1 MARGKRHTS
10 QQAIRKLRDI
20 EVMLAQGR
28 ELELVLREAEISE
41 QTLNRWRDK
50 YGLMSTNEAK
60 RLRELESENADL
72 KSIVADLALQN
83 KVLKDV
89 NAKWGSSRICG
100 VAA

>member
-1 MARGKRHTS
+1 MARGKRHTA

-28 ELELVLREAEISE
+28 ELELVLREMEISE
-41 QTLNRWRDK
+41 QTYKRWQDK
-50 YGLMSTNEAK
+50 YGLMSSNEAK

-72 KSIVADLALQN
+72 KAIVADLALQN

-89 NAKWGSSRICG
+89 NAKKW
-100 VAA
+100 

>member
-1 MARGKRHTS
+1 MAKGKRHTS

-28 ELELVLREAEISE
+28 ELELVLREVEISE
-41 QTLNRWRDK
+41 QTYNRWREK

-72 KSIVADLALQN
+72 KSIVADLSLQN

-89 NAKWGSSRICG
+89 NSKKW
-100 VAA
+100 

>member
-1 MARGKRHTS
+1 MAKGKRHTA

-28 ELELVLREAEISE
+28 ELELVLREMEISE
-41 QTLNRWRDK
+41 QTYKRWQDK
-50 YGLMSTNEAK
+50 YGLMSSNEAK
-60 RLRELESENADL
+60 RLRELEAENADL

-89 NAKWGSSRICG
+89 NS
-100 VAA
+100 